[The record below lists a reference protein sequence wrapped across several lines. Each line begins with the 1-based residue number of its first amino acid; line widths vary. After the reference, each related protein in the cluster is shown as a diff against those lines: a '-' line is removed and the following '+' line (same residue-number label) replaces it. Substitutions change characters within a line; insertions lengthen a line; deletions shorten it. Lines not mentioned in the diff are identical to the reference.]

1 MAVGLARRLGAAVH
15 GGDGGM
21 IVYPLTAGEARVLR
35 WASWAV
41 RIAAAGVLALMAIL
55 TVLG

>member
-1 MAVGLARRLGAAVH
+1 M
-15 GGDGGM
+15 M

-41 RIAAAGVLALMAIL
+41 RIAAAGVFVLLLGL
-55 TVLG
+55 TTLV